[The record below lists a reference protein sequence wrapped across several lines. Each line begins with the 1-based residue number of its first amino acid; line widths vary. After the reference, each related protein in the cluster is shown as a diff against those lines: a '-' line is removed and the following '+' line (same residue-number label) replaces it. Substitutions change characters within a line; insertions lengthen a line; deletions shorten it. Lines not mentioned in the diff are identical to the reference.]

1 VVDDHEMLRRQIC
14 TVLKSEPGLEVIEQA
29 CSGSEAIQKAKKYQ
43 PNVVLLDIS
52 IPEINGLMA
61 APMIKRVAPSAEILI
76 VTSHDSLC
84 ILREAF
90 AAGVR
95 GFLIKTDISSEL
107 IPAVRQV
114 YSRQRYVSKR
124 LRTAALDPIHGEAA
138 S

>member
-1 VVDDHEMLRRQIC
+1 M
-14 TVLKSEPGLEVIEQA
+14 VLGTDPGLEVVDQA
-29 CSGSEAIQKAKKYQ
+29 CSGSEAIQKAEKHQ

-61 APMIKRVAPSAEILI
+61 APMIRKVAPGAEILI
-76 VTSHDSLC
+76 VTSHDNLFFV
-84 ILREAF
+84 REAF

-107 IPAVRQV
+107 IAAVRQV
-114 YSRQRYVSKR
+114 YSKQKFVSRK